1 MEPKD
6 YQVKAL
12 DAFVRWREA
21 LDTARVAAQAAA
33 TALSDKGLA
42 IPAAISNYPRAA
54 WEQLAAAG
62 GVAAAAGPYVDRTDA
77 AGRPIP
83 HICFKVPTGGGKT
96 LLAAEALE
104 RLRRNVG
111 LVLWITP
118 TRAIYE
124 QTKAALRNREHP
136 YRQRLDWAS
145 GGRVKFLEKDNSFTR
160 EDIANYLCVML
171 LSLPAAN
178 NYRNREFLRMFRDD
192 SRYHNT
198 FFRERDELRGYAN
211 LLPDYPDLD
220 RAAPEGPVK
229 RSLFNIF
236 KMLRPVVVLDEA
248 HKAYGKNPNNAR
260 EFAHAVSRL
269 DPSLILELSATP
281 NRGISN
287 LLVDVAGTDL
297 KKAEMIKTP
306 VQVVSHPTADWQ
318 HTLSESHQRLED
330 LAAAAQA
337 LERSTGRYIRP
348 IAVVRVERTG
358 NDLRDG
364 KKIHAEDVREY
375 LNRVLH
381 VPAAAIRVK
390 SSYTDELGREN
401 LLSPYSPVRWIITKN
416 ALMEGWDC
424 AFAYVLVMLDNTQ
437 AARAIT
443 QLVGRVIRQPGARL
457 THHPALDQCYV
468 YCWNTEVSRVVTQVK
483 NGLEQEGLSGLG
495 GEVLAAAGPQELTT
509 VQRREPFRGRAIFLP
524 LVSHQAGDGWVEL
537 DYQKHILPRIDW
549 AAIAA
554 PDPQSSLP
562 APAQGERATVDVG
575 EAPPIIYQSEDLQI
589 DKTIAA
595 DWFARRLAD
604 VMPSAW
610 QAGRLV
616 SRLLDSLR
624 AAGETDETIFDRRSY
639 LSYALREYVKDAV
652 AAQADQIFHD
662 KLRRKEIRFDL
673 EAGQPQYRM
682 VDSYDLLVSRDEP
695 TLQNS
700 GQSLQLSLFTPVFR
714 REFDSEL
721 ERSFA
726 RYLDEQKALEWW
738 HRVAARQRGDYYL
751 RGWKQE
757 RIWPDFIAMAGSN
770 GGKAQLLVFETK
782 GGHLKNPDTDYKKQ
796 VLKALQNTFNCGTM
810 TVREGPA
817 KGTFRLVFSEA
828 EFPAALA
835 SLAEPESAP
844 SRAAF
849 ERLAD
854 EWERERPRGVDV
866 AEMTA
871 HPAYQSIIAMGE
883 AAVPG
888 ILERL
893 AAKPDHWFVA
903 LNAITGAAP
912 VPPESRGRVKE
923 MAAAWLE
930 WGRQQGY
937 GD

>member
-6 YQVKAL
+6 YQAKAL
-12 DAFVRWREA
+12 DDFTGWWEA
-21 LDTARVAAQAAA
+21 LAAARAQSQAAA
-33 TALSDKGLA
+33 AALSANGLD
-42 IPAAISNYPRAA
+42 IPAAVVNYPRTA
-54 WEQLAAAG
+54 WEKLAAAG
-62 GVAAAAGPYVDRTDA
+62 GVAAGAGNYVDRTDE

-96 LLAAEALE
+96 LLAAAALE
-104 RLRRNVG
+104 RLRRRTG

-118 TRAIYE
+118 TTAIYE

-136 YRQRLDWAS
+136 YRKRLDWAS
-145 GGRVKFLEKDNSFTR
+145 GERVKFLEKDNPFTR

-178 NYRNREFLRMFRDD
+178 RQRNRDFLRMFRDD
-192 SRYHNT
+192 SRHHNT
-198 FFRERDELRGYAN
+198 FFREKDELLGYAN
-211 LLPDYPDLD
+211 LLQDYPDLE
-220 RAAPEGPVK
+220 RAGPEGPVK

-248 HKAYGKNPNNAR
+248 HKAYGKNQNNAR
-260 EFAHAVSRL
+260 EFAQAVSRL
-269 DPSLILELSATP
+269 DPSLVIELSATP
-281 NRGISN
+281 HPGISN
-287 LLVDVAGTDL
+287 LLVNVEGTDL

-306 VQVVSHPTADWQ
+306 VQVVSHPTADWKN
-318 HTLSESHQRLED
+318 TLDESHRRLEE
-330 LAAAAQA
+330 LAAAATSLQA
-337 LERSTGRYIRP
+337 NEGRYIRP

-364 KKIHAEDVREY
+364 KKVHAEDVREH

-424 AFAYVLVMLDNTQ
+424 SFAYVLVMLDNTQ

-457 THHPALDQCYV
+457 TRREVLDQCYV
-468 YCWNTEVSRVVTQVK
+468 YCWNTDVSKAVTQVK

-495 GEVLAAAGPQELTT
+495 DEVLAAAQQQELTT
-509 VQRREPFRGRAIFLP
+509 VRRREQFRGRAIFLP
-524 LVSHQAGDGWVEL
+524 LVSHQDGDAWVEL

-554 PDPQSSLP
+554 PDPQNSLP
-562 APAQGERATVDVG
+562 APAQWESATVDVG
-575 EAPPIIYQSEDLQI
+575 EAPPIIYQSEDLPI
-589 DKTIAA
+589 DKTVAA
-595 DWFARRLAD
+595 DWFARRLSD

-610 QAGRLV
+610 QSGRLV
-616 SRLLDSLR
+616 RQLLDRLR
-624 AAGETDETIFDRRSY
+624 AAGETDEGIFDRRSY
-639 LSYALREYVKDAV
+639 LAHALREYVKDAV
-652 AAQADQIFHD
+652 VAQAARIFHD
-662 KLRRKEIRFDL
+662 KLRQQEIRFDL

-682 VDSYDLLVSRDEP
+682 VDSYELLVSQDEK
-695 TLQNS
+695 TLQNH
-700 GQSLQLSLFTPVFR
+700 GESLQLSLFTPVFH

-757 RIWPDFIAMAGSN
+757 RIWPDFIAMAGRN
-770 GGKAQLLVFETK
+770 AGQPQVLVFETK
-782 GGHLKNPDTDYKKQ
+782 GGHLDNPDTDYKRR
-796 VLKALQNTFNCGTM
+796 VLETLQNTFNCGTM
-810 TVREGPA
+810 TVRNGPA

-835 SLAEPESAP
+835 EL
-844 SRAAF
+844 
-849 ERLAD
+849 
-854 EWERERPRGVDV
+854 G
-866 AEMTA
+866 
-871 HPAYQSIIAMGE
+871 
-883 AAVPG
+883 
-888 ILERL
+888 
-893 AAKPDHWFVA
+893 
-903 LNAITGAAP
+903 
-912 VPPESRGRVKE
+912 
-923 MAAAWLE
+923 
-930 WGRQQGY
+930 
-937 GD
+937 